1 MHKCDIICLIMLDN
15 NLSGRKLLYA
25 LVFAI
30 ALLTS
35 GCGSLLPSVKETT
48 KTYWWGS
55 FDEAKI
61 AFEQIIPYK
70 TTTGELQKFGFDPYQ
85 TPNLK
90 ILTYLDIIQRFMF
103 NPSIKK
109 EDLDKGIQ
117 DCINA
122 KTNCSAYEIQLK
134 NITKKRYGN
143 VLVDLFNFKRITKDS
158 DGQFEALIGIVNNN
172 VVYKLWGGKPII
184 DESREIK
191 NPLGPLQ
198 NPSDLLIDTTRG
210 KF

>member
-1 MHKCDIICLIMLDN
+1 MSDIILSRKRLLLISLP
-15 NLSGRKLLYA
+15 
-25 LVFAI
+25 VI
-30 ALLTS
+30 ALITV

-70 TTTGELQKFGFDPYQ
+70 TTIEELQKLGFDPFQ

-109 EDLDKGIQ
+109 EELDEVIQ
-117 DCINA
+117 NCIDA
-122 KTNCSAYEIQLK
+122 KTDCRAYEIQLK

-143 VLVDLFNFKRITKDS
+143 VFLDLLNFKRSTKES
-158 DGQFEALIGIVNNN
+158 GWEFEALIVIVNNN

-184 DESREIK
+184 DESMEIK

-198 NPSDLLIDTTRG
+198 NPSDLLIDTTKG
-210 KF
+210 MLQ

>member
-1 MHKCDIICLIMLDN
+1 MSDIILSRKRLLLISLP
-15 NLSGRKLLYA
+15 
-25 LVFAI
+25 VI
-30 ALLTS
+30 ALITV

-48 KTYWWGS
+48 KTYWWGF

-70 TTTGELQKFGFDPYQ
+70 STTGELQKLGVDPYQ

-103 NPSIKK
+103 NPSIKR
-109 EDLDKGIQ
+109 EDLDRGIQ

-134 NITKKRYGN
+134 NITKKRHGN
-143 VLVDLFNFKRITKDS
+143 VLLDLFNFKRIIKES
-158 DGQFEALIGIVNNN
+158 GWEFEALIVIVNNN

-184 DESREIK
+184 DESR
-191 NPLGPLQ
+191 
-198 NPSDLLIDTTRG
+198 G
-210 KF
+210 KSKIPWDPCRIL

>member
-1 MHKCDIICLIMLDN
+1 MLDN
-15 NLSGRKLLYA
+15 NLFGKRLLLA
-25 LVFAI
+25 PIFAI
-30 ALLTS
+30 ALIAVGS
-35 GCGSLLPSVKETT
+35 GSLLPSVKETT

-70 TTTGELQKFGFDPYQ
+70 STTGELQKLGFDPYQ

-109 EDLDKGIQ
+109 EELDKGIQ

-143 VLVDLFNFKRITKDS
+143 VLLDLFNFKRITKKS
-158 DGQFEALIGIVNNN
+158 G
-172 VVYKLWGGKPII
+172 
-184 DESREIK
+184 
-191 NPLGPLQ
+191 
-198 NPSDLLIDTTRG
+198 
-210 KF
+210 

>member
-1 MHKCDIICLIMLDN
+1 MSDIILSRKRLLLISLP
-15 NLSGRKLLYA
+15 
-25 LVFAI
+25 VI
-30 ALLTS
+30 ALITV

-48 KTYWWGS
+48 KTYWWGF
-55 FDEAKI
+55 FDDAKI
-61 AFEQIIPYK
+61 AVEQIIPYK
-70 TTTGELQKFGFDPYQ
+70 TTTGELQKLGVDPYQ

-103 NPSIKK
+103 NPSIKR
-109 EDLDKGIQ
+109 EDLDRGIQ

-134 NITKKRYGN
+134 NITKKRHGN
-143 VLVDLFNFKRITKDS
+143 VLLDLFNFKKKTKES
-158 DGQFEALIGIVNNN
+158 GGEFEALIVIVNNN